1 MSPRCLRLCS
11 TRHLGFVRGIPPHIV
26 PVTSLLLSETE
37 EMRLSSAFLASL
49 STSGSTWEDVRDRGV
64 LDCPSDTP
72 RWLHREPECRGAWDL
87 AEGRRGAVC
96 VLSCFSRVRLFAT
109 AWMVACY
116 APLSMAFSRR
126 EYWSGLPC
134 ERSWGILS
142 CPASRR
148 RSHSRNP
155 DSA

>member
-1 MSPRCLRLCS
+1 MHLCRR
-11 TRHLGFVRGIPPHIV
+11 RHLGFVGDIPPDMV
-26 PVTSLLLSETE
+26 QVTSLLLRSEPE
-37 EMRLSSAFLASL
+37 KMRLSSAFLASL
-49 STSGSTWEDVRDRGV
+49 STSGSTWEDVRVRGV

-72 RWLHREPECRGAWDL
+72 LWLHREPECKGAWDL
-87 AEGRRGAVC
+87 AEGHRGAVC
-96 VLSCFSRVRLFAT
+96 VLSRFSRVGLFAT
-109 AWMVACY
+109 AWMVARY

-134 ERSWGILS
+134 KRSWGILS

-148 RSHSRNP
+148 RSHNRSP